1 MYISADVDVDVELC
15 QCVCVCV
22 FPNMCV
28 RAYISTCVYNYDYV
42 KACARVH
49 MYTQEDVH
57 SICVNVCVCIFECV
71 YDED

>member
-1 MYISADVDVDVELC
+1 
-15 QCVCVCV
+15 
-22 FPNMCV
+22 MCV
-28 RAYISTCVYNYDYV
+28 RVYISTCVYNYDYV

-57 SICVNVCVCIFECV
+57 SHCVNVCVCIFECV